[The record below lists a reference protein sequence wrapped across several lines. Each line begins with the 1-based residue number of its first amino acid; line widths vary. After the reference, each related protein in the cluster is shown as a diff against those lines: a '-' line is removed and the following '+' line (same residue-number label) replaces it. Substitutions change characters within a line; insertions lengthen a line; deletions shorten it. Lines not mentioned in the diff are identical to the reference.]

1 MSNVKQIY
9 PVLSKELDQ
18 EGQGILHD
26 PSATENNNTTSIID
40 DNSNIAVD
48 PAQKEPGSN
57 NENLNQE
64 LVAYKTSS
72 NILKDFFQK
81 WKGTD
86 DNKEKE
92 KLRNQINDTF
102 ILNTGEEVTVENI
115 KAILDRGDFF
125 VARRIWNKSDG
136 KCHDHFVFVKER

>member
-1 MSNVKQIY
+1 MSNVKHIY

-48 PAQKEPGSN
+48 PAQKEPGS
-57 NENLNQE
+57 
-64 LVAYKTSS
+64 
-72 NILKDFFQK
+72 
-81 WKGTD
+81 
-86 DNKEKE
+86 
-92 KLRNQINDTF
+92 F